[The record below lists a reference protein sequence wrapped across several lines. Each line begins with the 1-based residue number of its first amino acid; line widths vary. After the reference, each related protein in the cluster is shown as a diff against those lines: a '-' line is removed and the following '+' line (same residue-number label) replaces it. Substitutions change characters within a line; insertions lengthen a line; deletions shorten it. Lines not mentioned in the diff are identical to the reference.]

1 MNMYRTTH
9 CTYSFI
15 EATLFR
21 QWLLGETRKGL
32 RKRHAVSGMCFYPS
46 QGEVRRLQ
54 KWVPVLFQFHLKSF
68 VYFRNSY
75 NPARIMYLHKV
86 PSTFSL
92 SSLASEKPTKTWYKK
107 EVSDTKEEVRLS
119 TQCMCLKIR
128 CYNQV
133 QGRVCMQV
141 STKQAVC
148 RCLSD
153 LAF

>member
-1 MNMYRTTH
+1 MDQCLIYILLMNMYRTTH
-9 CTYSFI
+9 HTYSFI

-54 KWVPVLFQFHLKSF
+54 KWVPALFQFYLKSF

-86 PSTFSL
+86 PFTFSL
-92 SSLASEKPTKTWYKK
+92 ARLASKKTTKTCQK
-107 EVSDTKEEVRLS
+107 
-119 TQCMCLKIR
+119 
-128 CYNQV
+128 
-133 QGRVCMQV
+133 
-141 STKQAVC
+141 
-148 RCLSD
+148 
-153 LAF
+153 